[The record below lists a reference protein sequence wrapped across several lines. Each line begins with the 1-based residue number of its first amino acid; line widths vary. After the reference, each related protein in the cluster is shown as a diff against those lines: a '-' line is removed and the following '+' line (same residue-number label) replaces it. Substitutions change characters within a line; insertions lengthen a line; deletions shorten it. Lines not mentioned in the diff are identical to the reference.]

1 MRGILMGKQT
11 IGNILELNKHLKLKD
26 LPVITKALKLY
37 GVLTPLRNN
46 ESVDHVLNQL
56 RQNDPEVLGK
66 TIKELL
72 NPRSTTDEWC
82 SNAKSIIMWL
92 MLMIMSGA
100 YTASNIYISMT
111 TMTAIPWED
120 MFLPLIG
127 PILLVLHERGV
138 VSRENRDTLSAI
150 SGVHPAMTL
159 LESISQRIANG
170 PPVVA
175 KRKNRTEVD
184 EAPKVKDED
193 Y

>member
-170 PPVVA
+170 PPVV